1 MVTPKKMLLFMLN
14 LRLLDTKWRP
24 IIVALFIYTLSRRLE
39 RTNMVEFVFI
49 KATIWREKYEFEEI
63 KSSCDMTHCLFE
75 LRV

>member
-49 KATIWREKYEFEEI
+49 KATIWREKYEF
-63 KSSCDMTHCLFE
+63 
-75 LRV
+75 